1 MYRGDLTLD
10 AKVVSFFQPDP
21 LLSIQFFATC
31 RKEAY
36 PEPEKLLMLA
46 VLEDAVACI
55 EKYAG
60 LSSGKGK
67 RWFRETVEWIRA
79 KDDKWLFSF
88 NGVCEALGLDAG
100 YLRDALMRMAE
111 KERARSRNPGSKSLR
126 KKSRERVVRAAAYA
140 G

>member
-10 AKVVSFFQPDP
+10 AKVVSLFQPDP

-31 RKEAY
+31 RRKAY
-36 PEPEKLLMLA
+36 IEPEKLLILA

-60 LSSGKGK
+60 FSSGKRK

-79 KDDKWLFSF
+79 EDDEWVFSF
-88 NGVCEALGLDAG
+88 NSVCEALGLDAG
-100 YLRDALMRMAE
+100 YLRAALMRMAE
-111 KERARSRNPGSKSLR
+111 KEPARSRSPGSKKSLR
-126 KKSRERVVRAAAYA
+126 KKSRERVVRAAA
-140 G
+140 